1 MLFSKKIPTITSTWK
16 IFDLDENEILEGTTD
31 LKHPEIPLQ
40 KLQPGTYKL
49 EFATGEQR
57 SAIKI
62 VRPLEMV

>member
-16 IFDLDENEILEGTTD
+16 IFDLDENEILEGVTD
-31 LKHPEIPLQ
+31 IKHPEIPLQ

-49 EFATGEQR
+49 EFETGDQR

-62 VRPLEMV
+62 VRPLAMV

>member
-1 MLFSKKIPTITSTWK
+1 MLFSKKIPTITSNWK

-31 LKHPEIPLQ
+31 FKHPEIPLQ

-49 EFATGEQR
+49 EFETGEQR

-62 VRPLEMV
+62 VKPLTMA

>member
-16 IFDLDENEILEGTTD
+16 IFDLDENEILEGVTD
-31 LKHPEIPLQ
+31 IKHPEIPLQ

-49 EFATGEQR
+49 EFETGDQR

-62 VRPLEMV
+62 VKPLTMA